1 MQGVR
6 PGWRPLDGRGRLRGM
21 TNPSEPT
28 ASPTEPAGLDQEV
41 ALQDERE
48 ALRSST
54 GTADDERDV
63 LIDGK
68 QPGESSEQ

>member
-1 MQGVR
+1 
-6 PGWRPLDGRGRLRGM
+6 M

-28 ASPTEPAGLDQEV
+28 AGPSEPAGLDQEV

-63 LIDGK
+63 LIDDK